1 MKNIFW
7 LLLLPTLVFSQTA
20 EDIALKTEAKLRSLR
35 SLQADFKQVYY
46 SSTVSTPLEEEGRL
60 YLQKPGWMK
69 WEYRKPEKK
78 IFLIKNNLYQ
88 EYYVE
93 EKQLVE
99 KTFSDEENEAE
110 VLSLLAGER
119 GILEN
124 YSVDL
129 SPFPTENSNVFQI
142 KLTPLTEEA
151 DTFILLEID
160 VKTWLIKKVV
170 SFDWTSNKQE
180 FHFSRIEI
188 NKNFPKDTFELD
200 IPADVEIIK

>member
-7 LLLLPTLVFSQTA
+7 LLLLPTMVIPQTA
-20 EDIALKTEAKLRSLR
+20 EDIALKTEAKLRSFR

-69 WEYRKPEKK
+69 WEYLKPEKK

-88 EYYVE
+88 EYYAE

-142 KLTPLTEEA
+142 KLTPLTEET

-160 VKTWLIKKVV
+160 VKTWLIKKIV